1 MSNTRESIKVI
12 CRVRPE
18 NQREKESG
26 CIPCITNTQESIK
39 LSRKLDLPSR
49 SRKNW

>member
-26 CIPCITNTQESIK
+26 CKPCITNTENAIK
-39 LSRKLDLPSR
+39 LTVIFK
-49 SRKNW
+49 

>member
-12 CRVRPE
+12 CRIRPE

-26 CIPCITNTQESIK
+26 CNRCITNTDDSIQLTVK
-39 LSRKLDLPSR
+39 KI
-49 SRKNW
+49 K